1 MTPTGQPPATTRGEQ
16 TASRPGKANGP
27 FNFPKR
33 PHIRVANF
41 ADLRFPTPNA
51 RELCE
56 ILLARSVIPWSPGC
70 RPTPRPPRDHGDH
83 HPYRRRS
90 SDRRGLAGAGPRWE
104 SRGWNAMYVFELF
117 FLFLEWD
124 STDVV
129 HSSTLIS
136 VDERGLSPR
145 QVNRVPKQ
153 GSPLT
158 RVKLDV
164 RETISKTAGE
174 RA

>member
-1 MTPTGQPPATTRGEQ
+1 
-16 TASRPGKANGP
+16 
-27 FNFPKR
+27 
-33 PHIRVANF
+33 
-41 ADLRFPTPNA
+41 
-51 RELCE
+51 
-56 ILLARSVIPWSPGC
+56 
-70 RPTPRPPRDHGDH
+70 
-83 HPYRRRS
+83 
-90 SDRRGLAGAGPRWE
+90 
-104 SRGWNAMYVFELF
+104 MYVFELF

-129 HSSTLIS
+129 RSSTLIS
-136 VDERGLSPR
+136 VDKRGPSPR

-164 RETISKTAGE
+164 WETISKTAGE